1 MKMKIKH
8 AILVGFGLTLVLVGW
23 GCATPSIIDDLE
35 NLPQIVSDTLD
46 WPRTLE
52 SPAGEIVRD
61 GPSERILTLSAG
73 HDEMVFELLNYD
85 ASKLVGV
92 GSATPFFSNI
102 GDRVGDL
109 TPVGKDVEQILTLNP
124 DIVIVDQ
131 FTDAAFVSQLQ
142 AVNIPVFQTTHDLD
156 DDFGVSNLLTLGY
169 LLGLED
175 EAAALVE
182 TLRARIATVT
192 DAAAQTPVDA
202 RPNSLVV
209 SKFMQIWASGDGSTA
224 GNILDALELPNVAAD
239 VPFDDGFI
247 SVESIASFNPY
258 AILINGGADPEE
270 FRTELLE
277 DAALANVPAIAD
289 EQIFILNGAYAGTL
303 SHWNVCALEQAAKFI
318 FADALADLEVCAPFQ
333 S

>member
-61 GPSERILTLSAG
+61 GPAERILTLSAG
-73 HDEMVFELLNYD
+73 HDEMVFELLGYD
-85 ASKLVGV
+85 TSRLVGV

-142 AVNIPVFQTTHDLD
+142 AVNIPVFQTTHDRD

-182 TLRARIATVT
+182 TLRARIATVA

-202 RPNSLVV
+202 RPKSLVV
-209 SKFMQIWASGDGSTA
+209 SNYTQIWASGDGSTA
-224 GNILDALELPNVAAD
+224 GNILDALALPNVAAA
-239 VPFDDGFI
+239 VPSNDGTI
-247 SVESIASFNPY
+247 SVESIASFNPE
-258 AILINGGADPEE
+258 AILINGGADPEA

-289 EQIFILNGAYAGTL
+289 EQIFLLNGAYAGSL

-318 FADALADLEVCAPFQ
+318 FDDALADLEVCAPFQ